1 MFKVIKIISD
11 KRIVINAGK
20 NEVQTGDI
28 LRVIEKNSEEIVDPD
43 TNEVLGTLDYIK
55 ATITVEYVYEHM
67 SICKNYETKTVNALD
82 PFETLRQRE
91 VTSPLN
97 VNLSQITGG
106 YNIDNKLIE
115 IYYNII
121 IITKVANTNISAF
134 NKYLFC
140 KYLQ

>member
-43 TNEVLGTLDYIK
+43 TNEVLGTLDYIE

-115 IYYNII
+115 IGDL
-121 IITKVANTNISAF
+121 VE
-134 NKYLFC
+134 L
-140 KYLQ
+140 L

>member
-82 PFETLRQRE
+82 PFESLRQRE

-115 IYYNII
+115 IGDL
-121 IITKVANTNISAF
+121 VE
-134 NKYLFC
+134 L
-140 KYLQ
+140 L

>member
-82 PFETLRQRE
+82 PFETLRQCE

-115 IYYNII
+115 IGDL
-121 IITKVANTNISAF
+121 VE
-134 NKYLFC
+134 L
-140 KYLQ
+140 L

>member
-67 SICKNYETKTVNALD
+67 SICKNYETKTENALD

-115 IYYNII
+115 IGDL
-121 IITKVANTNISAF
+121 VE
-134 NKYLFC
+134 L
-140 KYLQ
+140 L

>member
-43 TNEVLGTLDYIK
+43 TNEALGTLDYIK

-115 IYYNII
+115 IGDL
-121 IITKVANTNISAF
+121 VE
-134 NKYLFC
+134 L
-140 KYLQ
+140 L

>member
-1 MFKVIKIISD
+1 MFKVKKIISD

-115 IYYNII
+115 IGDL
-121 IITKVANTNISAF
+121 VE
-134 NKYLFC
+134 L
-140 KYLQ
+140 L

>member
-55 ATITVEYVYEHM
+55 ATITVEYAYEHM

-115 IYYNII
+115 IGDL
-121 IITKVANTNISAF
+121 VE
-134 NKYLFC
+134 L
-140 KYLQ
+140 L

>member
-28 LRVIEKNSEEIVDPD
+28 LRVIEKNSEEIIDPD

-115 IYYNII
+115 IGDL
-121 IITKVANTNISAF
+121 VE
-134 NKYLFC
+134 L
-140 KYLQ
+140 L

>member
-115 IYYNII
+115 IGDL
-121 IITKVANTNISAF
+121 VE
-134 NKYLFC
+134 L
-140 KYLQ
+140 L

>member
-67 SICKNYETKTVNALD
+67 SICKNYKTKTVNALD

-115 IYYNII
+115 IGDL
-121 IITKVANTNISAF
+121 VE
-134 NKYLFC
+134 L
-140 KYLQ
+140 L

>member
-115 IYYNII
+115 IGD
-121 IITKVANTNISAF
+121 
-134 NKYLFC
+134 L
-140 KYLQ
+140 LELL